1 MAESATMPLKTVSK
15 NALRVILEA
24 GRLWQS
30 HNALGSA
37 GALAFYTL
45 FSLAPILILMIAG
58 AGMVLGPEAAQTRI
72 VAQVQALIGPEAAQ
86 AAREMVAQVRIQR
99 GGWLPTLA
107 GLAAMAAGATAV
119 FAQLQRSLNA
129 IWEVPPQAT
138 RRRQLLVL
146 VRNRLVSLVIV
157 ALFGLSF
164 LISLASSVALKAIA
178 HFASDWLAFDISLIA
193 PLEATFTVLLM
204 TLLFAAMFRFLPD
217 TRMAWRDVLPGA
229 LITAVLFMPG
239 RQLMA
244 TYLTLTAPGSA
255 YGAAGS
261 LVVLLLWIYGSA
273 LILLFGATLTRA
285 MQLWTPLSAATRAN

>member
-1 MAESATMPLKTVSK
+1 MTGFAIMALKTVSK
-15 NALRVILEA
+15 KMLQVTLEA

-45 FSLAPILILMIAG
+45 FSLAPILIFAIAG
-58 AGMVLGPEAAQTRI
+58 LGVVLGPETAQTRI
-72 VAQVQALIGPEAAQ
+72 VGQVQALIGPEAAQ
-86 AAREMVAQVRIQR
+86 AAREMVAQARIER

-107 GLAAMAAGATAV
+107 GLAAMTAGATAV

-129 IWEVPPQAT
+129 IWEIPAQT
-138 RRRQLLVL
+138 SRRRQLLVL
-146 VRNRLVSLVIV
+146 IRNRLVSLVIV

-164 LISLASSVALKAIA
+164 LISLASSVALKTIA
-178 HFASDWLAFDISLIA
+178 RFASDWLAFDISLLA
-193 PLEATFTVLLM
+193 PLETAVTVLLM

-217 TRMAWRDVLPGA
+217 TRMTWRDVLPGA
-229 LITAVLFMPG
+229 LITAILFMPG
-239 RQLMA
+239 RSLMA

-285 MQLWTPLSAATRAN
+285 MQLSIPLSATTRAN